1 LQSVDQKTPELTDW
15 LEYFA
20 EGVAVS
26 IDAVK
31 ERVVRLSSER
41 LRKAKRGQIALTERQ
56 MQMVEIIN
64 TTGKITSG
72 GIQKMF
78 KISWQAAHK
87 ELKALMELGVI
98 KTQGVG
104 KGTYYVLDLFDL
116 LVDATVDAKTV
127 LYVL

>member
-1 LQSVDQKTPELTDW
+1 
-15 LEYFA
+15 
-20 EGVAVS
+20 
-26 IDAVK
+26 
-31 ERVVRLSSER
+31 
-41 LRKAKRGQIALTERQ
+41 

-104 KGTYYVLDLFDL
+104 KGTYYVLD
-116 LVDATVDAKTV
+116 
-127 LYVL
+127 